1 MGKVIRWIVAVPFAI
16 AVIVFAVAN
25 RGSVEVSFDP
35 LPFNLP
41 VPLYAIVFGAVIAGF
56 IAGAALVWFG
66 GLRWRSLARNRGNRA
81 DFLERELNRLNQ
93 PADRAEGH
101 GHGEPNRL
109 PTVANAR

>member
-1 MGKVIRWIVAVPFAI
+1 VRFVRWIVALPFAI

-35 LPFNLP
+35 LPFSPP
-41 VPLYAIVFGAVIAGF
+41 VPLYAIVFGAAIAGF
-56 IAGAALVWFG
+56 LAGAAVVWFG

-93 PADRAEGH
+93 PADRAEGREP
-101 GHGEPNRL
+101 GVPNRL
-109 PTVANAR
+109 PTVADAR